1 MKKQLLA
8 IAVSA
13 ASVAPMASMAQP
25 ELYGRFDVTVQSSEA
40 LSQANGSKAA
50 NGQNTITTGTSPT
63 TTQVGNLPVTVPGT
77 GRYDGSATGDQWEA
91 RSNTSMIGVRGE
103 KGLDT
108 GLSAIYQLEMQFNW
122 VASNTPNFTNR
133 NSFAGLKGEEW
144 GKVFV
149 GRFDSIV
156 KDAEFSVDQFG
167 YTDADIAVLFRNQNR
182 YNNTINYHS
191 PKIGPGIQVKAQVI
205 PGASR
210 QNIDNDDRQTSIADG
225 YGLSIG
231 MEEGNMYGAIAY
243 QTNVQPAGNLM
254 NTPLQN
260 GTNTAGRTDDAD
272 VQTFR
277 VSGGLDDDQF
287 GVGFIYDMTETS
299 AEGQTSGISYDDGKS
314 GWLVSGRFNPT
325 TDLAVKAQYGDS
337 ETRFLGTGDN
347 DDRSITSASL
357 GADYMLGK
365 QTKLY
370 TFYTMNG
377 VDGEDVNN
385 NEDDSE
391 FNVLAFGMQHK
402 F

>member
-25 ELYGRFDVTVQSSEA
+25 EVYGRFDVTVQSSEA
-40 LSQANGSKAA
+40 LNQNGSKTGGNTTFNDDA
-50 NGQNTITTGTSPT
+50 NT
-63 TTQVGNLPVTVPGT
+63 
-77 GRYDGSATGDQWEA
+77 RYDGVNVGDQWETK
-91 RSNTSMIGVRGE
+91 SNTSMVGVRGE
-103 KGLDT
+103 KGLDS
-108 GLSAIYQLEMQFNW
+108 GLSAIYQLEMEFEW
-122 VASNTPNFTNR
+122 VDNNAPAFSNR

-156 KDAEFSVDQFG
+156 KDAEFSVDQFNW
-167 YTDADIAVLFRNQNR
+167 TDADIGVLFRNQNR
-182 YNNTINYHS
+182 YNNTVNYHS

-205 PGASR
+205 PGESR
-210 QNIDNDDRQTSIADG
+210 QNIDGDDRQTSIADG

-243 QTNVQPAGNLM
+243 QSNVQPAGNLM
-254 NTPLQN
+254 NGQVQT
-260 GTNTAGRTDDAD
+260 GTNTATGADDAD

-299 AEGQTSGISYDDGKS
+299 ADGVNGGISYDDGKS

-337 ETRFLGTGDN
+337 ETRFLGAGDN

-370 TFYTMNG
+370 TFYTMNE
-377 VDGEDVNN
+377 VDGDISAN

>member
-1 MKKQLLA
+1 
-8 IAVSA
+8 
-13 ASVAPMASMAQP
+13 
-25 ELYGRFDVTVQSSEA
+25 
-40 LSQANGSKAA
+40 
-50 NGQNTITTGTSPT
+50 
-63 TTQVGNLPVTVPGT
+63 
-77 GRYDGSATGDQWEA
+77 
-91 RSNTSMIGVRGE
+91 
-103 KGLDT
+103 
-108 GLSAIYQLEMQFNW
+108 MQFSW
-122 VASNTPNFTNR
+122 VDSNTPNFTNR
-133 NSFAGLKGEEW
+133 NSFAGLHGEDW

-156 KDAEFSVDQFG
+156 KDAEFSVDQFNW
-167 YTDADIAVLFRNQNR
+167 TDADIGVLFRNQNR

-205 PGASR
+205 PGESR
-210 QNIDNDDRQTSIADG
+210 QNFDGDDRQTNIAEG
-225 YGLSIG
+225 YGLSVG

-243 QTNVQPAGNLM
+243 ESNVETFGSVFTQRQFNQIFGGNPFTN
-254 NTPLQN
+254 PLPSSQ
-260 GTNTAGRTDDAD
+260 DLD

-287 GVGFIYDMTETS
+287 GVGFIYDSTETS
-299 AEGQTSGISYDDGKS
+299 GPNNGYDDAKT

-337 ETRFLGTGDN
+337 ETRFHAFGDN
-347 DDRSITSASL
+347 DDRSITSATL

-370 TFYTMNG
+370 TFYTMNE
-377 VDGEDVNN
+377 VDGETAGNM
-385 NEDDSE
+385 EDDSE

>member
-25 ELYGRFDVTVQSSEA
+25 EVYGRFDATLQSSEA

-50 NGQNTITTGTSPT
+50 GNENSITSATSA
-63 TTQVGNLPVTVPGT
+63 GNT
-77 GRYDGSATGDQWEA
+77 GRYNGSDTGDQWET
-91 RSNTSMIGVRGE
+91 RSNTSMVGVRGDKE
-103 KGLDT
+103 LNG
-108 GLSAIYQLEMQFNW
+108 GLSAIYQLEMQFSW
-122 VASNTPNFTNR
+122 VDGNTPNFTNR
-133 NSFAGLKGEEW
+133 NSFAGLHGEDW

-167 YTDADIAVLFRNQNR
+167 WTDADIGVLLRNQNR
-182 YNNTINYHS
+182 YSNTINYHS

-205 PGASR
+205 PGESR
-210 QNIDNDDRQTSIADG
+210 QNFDGDDRQTNIAEG
-225 YGLSIG
+225 YGLSVG

-243 QTNVQPAGNLM
+243 ESNVETFGNIF
-254 NTPLQN
+254 
-260 GTNTAGRTDDAD
+260 TAGQFGQVAPPGTPFLPSQDLD

-287 GVGFIYDMTETS
+287 GVGFIWDQTETS
-299 AEGQTSGISYDDGKS
+299 GPDNGFDDAKT

-337 ETRFLGTGDN
+337 ETRFHYFGDA
-347 DDRSITSASL
+347 DGRSITSATL

-370 TFYTMNG
+370 TFYSMNE
-377 VDGEDVNN
+377 VDGTLDGTAGNATFNDV
-385 NEDDSE
+385 EDDSE